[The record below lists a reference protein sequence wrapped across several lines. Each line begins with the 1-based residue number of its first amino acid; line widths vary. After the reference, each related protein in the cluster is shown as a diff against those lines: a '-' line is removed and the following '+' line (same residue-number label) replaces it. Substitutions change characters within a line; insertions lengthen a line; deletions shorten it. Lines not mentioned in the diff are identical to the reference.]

1 MMELLLLSTQ
11 MINLLLHNNAFQLA
25 VLLLIT
31 PRLTATQYASPL
43 YNRQFYDHNSQ
54 QQVHQQQ
61 QQPQSSVYPDIPV
74 TYNQQYPATGQSIWS
89 TAPIVVT
96 EQGNR
101 LDGNQ
106 DRRYLPINYYNNRET
121 HSTIEADNNYG
132 NYNYNVPT
140 TRAANHNYNNANGH
154 FYYTQQPQQQP
165 QPQSQQELEQREL
178 LTVADSRRDEEQI
191 VRIGGNRSLAPN
203 NYSNSNYN
211 NYNNH
216 NNYFEPPQSLRRRD
230 FEAKYAKH
238 YSDYLRK
245 YPQRLQPLYN
255 TGASYVDKWTA
266 IWVNNFR

>member
-1 MMELLLLSTQ
+1 MRQTGRISISSSCCEW
-11 MINLLLHNNAFQLA
+11 LA
-25 VLLLIT
+25 VLLLISPT
-31 PRLTATQYASPL
+31 LTATQYASPL

-61 QQPQSSVYPDIPV
+61 QQQPSVYPDIPV

-89 TAPIVVT
+89 SAPIVVT

-121 HSTIEADNNYG
+121 YSTIEPDNNYD
-132 NYNYNVPT
+132 NYNNYNNVPT
-140 TRAANHNYNNANGH
+140 TRAANHNYNNAPGH
-154 FYYTQQPQQQP
+154 FYYTQQP

-178 LTVADSRRDEEQI
+178 LAVADSRREEEQI

-203 NYSNSNYN
+203 NYSNN
-211 NYNNH
+211 NP
-216 NNYFEPPQSLRRRD
+216 NNYFEPPQSLSHRD

-255 TGASYVDKWTA
+255 TGASYVDK
-266 IWVNNFR
+266 